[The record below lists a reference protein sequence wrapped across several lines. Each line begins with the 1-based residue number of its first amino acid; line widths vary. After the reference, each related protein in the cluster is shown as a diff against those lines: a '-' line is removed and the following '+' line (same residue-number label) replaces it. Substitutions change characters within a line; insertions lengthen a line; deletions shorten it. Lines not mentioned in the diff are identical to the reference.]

1 MSPGVGSGVPL
12 LHKRRVP
19 IVLEDV
25 HSALGAARSRST
37 HCCQSASSID
47 GDSSAE
53 EVAGGERRGWCEQL
67 RVIEESQSDTN
78 AGVKLNVKG
87 E

>member
-1 MSPGVGSGVPL
+1 VTPGVGSGVSL

-25 HSALGAARSRST
+25 NSALGAARSRST
-37 HCCQSASSID
+37 HCCQSASSIN
-47 GDSSAE
+47 GDCCAE

-67 RVIEESQSDTN
+67 RGIEELQSDTN

-87 E
+87 D